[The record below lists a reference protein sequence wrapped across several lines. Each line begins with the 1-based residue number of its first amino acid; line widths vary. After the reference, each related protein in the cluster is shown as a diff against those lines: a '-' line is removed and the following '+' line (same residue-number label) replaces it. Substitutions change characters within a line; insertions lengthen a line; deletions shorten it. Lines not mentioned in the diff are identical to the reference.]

1 MALAFVAIK
10 ALRQCEVIFSKQV
23 KLTIIKL

>member
-10 ALRQCEVIFSKQV
+10 ALRQSEVIFSKQV